1 MPESLQIAMITPHGD
16 PLGRIGEPDIGGQC
30 VYIRELATQL
40 ASLGLRISIFT
51 RDRGKGKP
59 AREPIA
65 PGAEVI
71 RIACGPPGF
80 IPKEEI
86 YPYLDEF
93 AAGVQDHIHSEA
105 VIHSH
110 FWDGGYVAG
119 LLKPRRMWIH
129 TSHSL
134 GKRKLASLPRE
145 NHEEYRNRIDIET
158 EVLQRCDAVIASTSL
173 EKQDLVKLYDADEQ
187 KITVIPPGVDTDRF
201 HPPEDRQ
208 ALKRSLGLSDGPL
221 VFTLGR
227 LDRRKGFD
235 LYFRAAAQV
244 MEQLGEGSD
253 VQFVLSAGASEEH
266 AREIAERDRLQELL
280 DSLGI
285 ADSVIWLPILQE
297 DDIPRYYGAADV
309 FVLPSRYELFG
320 IVMLEAM
327 ACGVPVVATKFGGPP
342 EVITDGENGCLVDP
356 TNIEALAMAIADLIR
371 RPEQRKRMGKMAR
384 KTIEDSYSWLMLAKR
399 HRQLYSARVREV

>member
-1 MPESLQIAMITPHGD
+1 MPDQVAMITPHGD

-30 VYIRELATQL
+30 VYIRELAAQL

-51 RDRGKGKP
+51 RDRGEGKP
-59 AREPIA
+59 ARESIV

-71 RIACGPPGF
+71 RISCGPPGF
-80 IPKEEI
+80 LPKEEI

-93 AAGVQDHIHSEA
+93 AAGVREHIHGEE

-119 LLKPRRMWIH
+119 LLKPRRMWVH

-134 GKRKLASLPRE
+134 GKRKLASLPQE
-145 NHEEYRNRIDIET
+145 NHEEYKDRIDIET
-158 EVLQRCDAVIASTSL
+158 EILQQCDAVIASTSL
-173 EKQDLVKLYDADEQ
+173 EKQDLVKLYGADEQ

-201 HPPEDRQ
+201 HPPGDRQ
-208 ALKRSLGLSDGPL
+208 ALKKALGFPEGPL
-221 VFTLGR
+221 VFALGR

-235 LYFRAAAQV
+235 LYLRAAAKV
-244 MEQLGEGSD
+244 KEQLGKDSD
-253 VQFVLSAGASEEH
+253 VQFVLSAGASKEH
-266 AREIAERDRLQELL
+266 AHEIKERDRLRELL
-280 DSLGI
+280 ESLSI
-285 ADSVIWLPILQE
+285 EDSVTWLPILQE
-297 DDIPRYYGAADV
+297 DDIPRYYGTANV

-342 EVITDGENGCLVDP
+342 EVITDGENGRLVDP
-356 TNIEALAMAIADLIR
+356 TDIKSFATAIADLIR
-371 RPEQRKRMGKMAR
+371 HPEQRKRMGKAAR
-384 KTIEDSYSWLMLAKR
+384 KTIENSYSWEMLAKR
-399 HRQLYSARVREV
+399 HQQLYDTREGEG